1 MSLSCSSATL
11 GDITSAA
18 SRRTAPIHISQRW
31 VSSHRTTSAQ
41 RGFLSLEAGLVLLVV
56 ALAIVAAVIYY
67 RDNLRRTSIN
77 TNVTQ
82 MLATAGAARSTFGQ
96 ANRYADVT
104 TAIAVSANVIPSTLR
119 SGTDQAATNIFGGTI
134 EAAPAQLTTAADVLR
149 IEWPNVP
156 AGQCI
161 EIAMGIQGELRRLDI
176 AGTTVKPTDAPLN
189 LATTTTACESAGTVE
204 IAMFVGRN

>member
-1 MSLSCSSATL
+1 MNPSSNPLATTL
-11 GDITSAA
+11 RRQL
-18 SRRTAPIHISQRW
+18 SRRARAARAIGRPVARQ
-31 VSSHRTTSAQ
+31 Q
-41 RGFLSLEAGLVLLVV
+41 GFLSLEAGLVLLVV

-67 RDNLRRTSIN
+67 RDNLRKTSIN

-96 ANRYADVT
+96 ANRYVDVT

-119 SGTDQAATNIFGGTI
+119 MGTEQTATNGFGGAI
-134 EAAPAQLTTAADVLR
+134 EAAPAQLTTANDALR

-156 AGQCI
+156 SGQCI

-176 AGTTVKPTDAPLN
+176 AGTTVKPIDAPLN
-189 LATTTTACESAGTVE
+189 LATTTTACESAGTVA
-204 IAMFVGRN
+204 IAMFVGRT